1 MRSLIAVVALM
12 AAAGAAHASADL
24 TKNYNCTACHAEA
37 AKKVG
42 PAYKAV
48 AEKYAGKADA
58 VAYVTEKIQKGGKGV
73 WGPVPMPAQPKVTE
87 ADAKAMAAYILGL
100 K

>member
-24 TKNYNCTACHAEA
+24 TKKYSCTACHAEG

-42 PAYKAV
+42 PSYKDV
-48 AEKYAGKADA
+48 AKKYAGQADA
-58 VAYVTEKIQKGGKGV
+58 VAYITGKIKAGGKGV
-73 WGPVPMPAQPKVTE
+73 WGPVPMPAQSRVTD
-87 ADAKAMAAYILGL
+87 ADAKAMADYILGL